1 MQNEF
6 QISHYD
12 LFVSLVLSI
21 VGIKSFSYPRDMAQL
36 IGTDG
41 WFVTILSG
49 LVIYLIIYII
59 CKIIQ
64 LNSYSDFN
72 TILNNNLGKILGTT
86 VGLCFVTFEL
96 FIISIDARTFAEE
109 LKIYLLEKTPTEFI
123 LIIIIITGVYLVISG
138 VEALIRFNEISFSI
152 IFISFFLLLFLTLN
166 NADFTNISPIFNN
179 KPSAYL
185 MASAE
190 SLHKFQGFE
199 VLFFLVP
206 ILSKKNKV
214 QKTALKSLIFV
225 VLFYVLVTVFSL
237 ALFSVIESKILLWPT
252 IVMIKA
258 LEIKGSFVE
267 RWDGVMMAL
276 WVLFF
281 YTAFTNLYY
290 FAADILK
297 KIFKLKDLKVICLVT
312 APIIYFT
319 ALYPSN
325 IAVVYQIITTIIP
338 IYFAIF
344 IVILPVALYIISLI
358 KKKLEEVF
366 KYC

>member
-1 MQNEF
+1 MQDNF

-12 LFVSLVLSI
+12 LFISLVLSI
-21 VGIKSFSYPRDMAQL
+21 VGIKSFSYPREMAQM

-49 LVIYLIIYII
+49 IFIYSIIYII
-59 CKIIQ
+59 CKTIKI
-64 LNSYSDFN
+64 NSYSDFH
-72 TILNNNLGKILGTT
+72 TILNNNLGKIMGTT

-138 VEALIRFNEISFSI
+138 VDALIRFNEISFFI
-152 IFISFFLLLFLTLN
+152 IFISFFLLLLLTLN
-166 NADFTNISPIFNN
+166 NADFTNIFPMFNN

-185 MASAE
+185 IASAE
-190 SLHKFQGFE
+190 SLHKFQGYE
-199 VLFFLVP
+199 VLFFLIP
-206 ILSKKNKV
+206 LLSKKNKSE
-214 QKTALKSLIFV
+214 KTALKSLIFIV
-225 VLFYVLVTVFSL
+225 VFYILVTVFTL
-237 ALFSVIESKILLWPT
+237 ALFSVQESKVLLWPT

-258 LEIKGSFVE
+258 LEIRGSFVE

-281 YTAFTNLYY
+281 YTTFTNLYY

-297 KIFKLKDLKVICLVT
+297 KIFKVKDLKLICLVT

-325 IAVVYQIITTIIP
+325 VAVVYQIITEIIP
-338 IYFAIF
+338 IYFTIF
-344 IVILPVALYIISLI
+344 LIILPIILYIITSI
-358 KKKLEEVF
+358 RNNSSRNV
-366 KYC
+366 